1 MAQTFSRIAVLL
13 AALLVLGLSPLGFLN
28 VTGLGQAITLLHI
41 PMILAA
47 TLEGPFAA
55 AVLGAAFGLI
65 AGLKFHVQG
74 VALGFHI
81 MARLL
86 AGLAA
91 ALTFQ
96 TLRRSSRAD
105 SSLTIAS
112 TGAVVAGTVA
122 NTLIMTL
129 LVLLLTGASPEE
141 LLSVA
146 ILHGVLELAMALA
159 VVVPVTIALKG
170 RRP

>member
-1 MAQTFSRIAVLL
+1 MLQRIAVLL
-13 AALLVLGLSPLGFLN
+13 AALLVLGLSPLGFIG
-28 VTGLGQAITLLHI
+28 VTGLGHAITMLHI

-55 AVLGAAFGLI
+55 ALMGAVFGLI
-65 AGLKFHVQG
+65 AGLKFPVPG
-74 VALGFHI
+74 MALGFHV
-81 MARLL
+81 MARVL

-96 TLRRSSRAD
+96 ALRSSSRRD
-105 SSLTIAS
+105 SKITIAS
-112 TGAVVAGTVA
+112 CGAVVAGTLA

-146 ILHGVLELAMALA
+146 ILHGVVELMMAMV
-159 VVVPVTIALKG
+159 VVVPLTIALLGG
-170 RRP
+170 RP

>member
-1 MAQTFSRIAVLL
+1 MAETLSRIAVLL
-13 AALLVLGLSPLGFLN
+13 AALLVLGLSPLGFIA
-28 VTGLGQAITLLHI
+28 VTGLGGAITLLHL

-55 AVLGAAFGLI
+55 ALLGGGFGLI
-65 AGLKFHVQG
+65 AGLKFPVPG
-74 VALGFHI
+74 VALGFHV
-81 MARLL
+81 MARVL

-96 TLRRSSRAD
+96 VLRASSRRD
-105 SSLTIAS
+105 SQITIAS
-112 TGAVVAGTVA
+112 AGAAAAGTLA

-146 ILHGVLELAMALA
+146 ILHGIVELMMA
-159 VVVPVTIALKG
+159 VVVVVPLTIALKG
-170 RRP
+170 GRP